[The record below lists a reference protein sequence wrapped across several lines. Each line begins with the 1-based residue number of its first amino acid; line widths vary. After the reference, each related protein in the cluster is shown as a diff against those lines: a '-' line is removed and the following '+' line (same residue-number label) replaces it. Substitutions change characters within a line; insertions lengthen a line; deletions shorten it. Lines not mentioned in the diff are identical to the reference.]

1 MGFKNIFIIC
11 TIVILTAFLANIAYA
26 TDEDTRNILKQGLL
40 GAGTGAIASGASGG
54 NAGTGALIGAG
65 TGVIGGA
72 LLDAI
77 TAPSTPS
84 RPVRRA
90 SAQQAQYYDD
100 EEYYDDGSVYYEEPP
115 QESSTSK
122 VLKQGLLGAGTGAIA
137 AGASGGNAGKGALI
151 GAGTGAIG
159 GILLDAITTPSQ
171 PRRVYRRPA
180 PQAAPQQRQQ
190 VYTTPATED
199 DMSGAPGTRKKVLR
213 KYDDTGKVVS
223 EEEIY
228 Y

>member
-1 MGFKNIFIIC
+1 MKAKYIF
-11 TIVILTAFLANIAYA
+11 TFFAILLPIAMTAA
-26 TDEDTRNILKQGLL
+26 TVCAQDDDATRNILKQGLL

-77 TAPSTPS
+77 TAPPAASTRRVSS
-84 RPVRRA
+84 RQPA
-90 SAQQAQYYDD
+90 YYDD
-100 EEYYDDGSVYYEEPP
+100 DEYYTDEEVYYEEPP
-115 QESSTSK
+115 QESATSK

-137 AGASGGNAGKGALI
+137 AGTSGGDAGKGALI

-171 PRRVYRRPA
+171 PKRVYRRPVR
-180 PQAAPQQRQQ
+180 QQVQPQQRQQ
-190 VYTTPATED
+190 VYTTPAVDQDEYD
-199 DMSGAPGTRKKVLR
+199 SSGNRKKVIR